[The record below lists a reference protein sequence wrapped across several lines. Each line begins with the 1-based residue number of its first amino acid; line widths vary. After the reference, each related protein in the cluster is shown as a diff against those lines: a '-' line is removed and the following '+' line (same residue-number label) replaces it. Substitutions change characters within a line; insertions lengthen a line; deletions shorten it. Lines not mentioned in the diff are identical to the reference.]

1 MNINENIRNERKS
14 LKKWECIYKTTSISA
29 AINYKFP
36 NWVPNQN
43 PDNFFF
49 CYLVSK

>member
-1 MNINENIRNERKS
+1 MIINENIRNERKS

-36 NWVPNQN
+36 NLAPNRN
-43 PDNFFF
+43 PDFFF
-49 CYLVSK
+49 TVIW